1 MVYGEQMTTLVQ
13 QASTSRVERTREMVT
28 AALVTALLAA
38 SAWITIPFG
47 VVPVT
52 LQVFFVVLAAL
63 LLSPLWAA
71 ASVGAYL
78 VLGAAG
84 LPVFAGAQGGL
95 GVIAGPTGG
104 YLVGFLVGAFLGSMV
119 RIRFAPRALRSVAD
133 HSAATA
139 IADMMAAAVV
149 IACAYAIGVVQLM
162 LVLDLG
168 LVGALAAGVV
178 PFIVPDAIKAVVAVA
193 AAGTIRRARGE

>member
-1 MVYGEQMTTLVQ
+1 MTTFAQEAL
-13 QASTSRVERTREMVT
+13 SSRAERTREMVT

-38 SAWITIPFG
+38 SAWITIPLG

-104 YLVGFLVGAFLGSMV
+104 YLIGFLVGAFLGSTV
-119 RIRFAPRALRSVAD
+119 RLRLTPRVSRSVAD
-133 HSAATA
+133 HSAASA
-139 IADMMAAAVV
+139 IADMIAAAVV
-149 IACAYAIGVVQLM
+149 IVCVYVLGVAQLM
-162 LVLDLG
+162 VVLDLS
-168 LVGALAAGVV
+168 LVSALVAGAL
-178 PFIVPDAIKAVVAVA
+178 PFIVPDAIKAAVAVA
-193 AAGTIRRARGE
+193 AAGTIRRARDW